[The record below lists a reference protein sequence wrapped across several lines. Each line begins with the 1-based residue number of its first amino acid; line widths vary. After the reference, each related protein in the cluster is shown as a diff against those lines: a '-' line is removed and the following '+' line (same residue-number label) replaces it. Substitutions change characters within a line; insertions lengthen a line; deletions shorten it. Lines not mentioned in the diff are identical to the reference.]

1 MKSKRVRDALV
12 ALDGQSF
19 NCREAIEDAI
29 FPLFAPL
36 QEVFPGESHRDLVDR
51 LIRARWLEVAKGNW
65 QLTLPDPN
73 KFPGIIESES
83 AIESQPTTP
92 AYDVS
97 MGKNNAMAAILRDDY
112 KEAIRILT
120 TLL

>member
-1 MKSKRVRDALV
+1 MKSKRVRDALIS
-12 ALDGQSF
+12 LDGNSF
-19 NCREAIEDAI
+19 NCREAVEDAI
-29 FPLFAPL
+29 FPLFSQL

-51 LIRARWLEVAKGNW
+51 LIRSRWLEVAKGNW
-65 QLTLPDPN
+65 QLTLPDAS
-73 KFPGIIESES
+73 KFPGIIEAES
-83 AIESQPTTP
+83 PIETPLTP

>member
-1 MKSKRVRDALV
+1 MKSKRVRDALIS
-12 ALDGQSF
+12 LDGNSF
-19 NCREAIEDAI
+19 NCREAVEDAI
-29 FPLFAPL
+29 FPLFSPL

-51 LIRARWLEVAKGNW
+51 LIRSRWLEVAKGNW
-65 QLTLPDPN
+65 QLTLPDPS
-73 KFPGIIESES
+73 KFPGLVEAEAETIE
-83 AIESQPTTP
+83 APATP

-112 KEAIRILT
+112 KEAIHILT